1 MSNLKIAVLYYSST
15 GANHQM
21 AKWAEAAAESTGAE
35 VRRRFFR
42 ETAPEAAIAQNE
54 AWKSFHDNIGKK
66 ETPAELDDLEWA
78 DAIVFCVPTR
88 YGNLPGQAA
97 AFIDTTGG
105 LWFNGK
111 LANKVVT
118 GITSAQN
125 PLGGQ
130 ESTLTTLYKTMM
142 HWGAIIV
149 PTGYTDQT
157 LFAAGGNPAGTSATV
172 SGSGEIQN
180 ADAVKAAITHQ
191 VKRLAGIAEKMI

>member
-1 MSNLKIAVLYYSST
+1 MSKLKIAVLYYSST

-42 ETAPEAAIAQNE
+42 ETAPEAAISQNDT
-54 AWKSFHDNIGKK
+54 WKKFYNEIGKNEK
-66 ETPAELDDLEWA
+66 VAELDDLEWA
-78 DAIVFCVPTR
+78 DAIVFCIPTR
-88 YGNLPGQAA
+88 YGSLPSQAA

-105 LWFNGK
+105 LWFQGK
-111 LANKVVT
+111 LANKFVT

-142 HWGAIIV
+142 HWGSIVV
-149 PTGYTDQT
+149 PTGYTDESI
-157 LFAAGGNPAGTSATV
+157 FAAGGNPSGTSATA
-172 SGSGEIQN
+172 SGTGEIQN

-191 VKRLAGIAEKMI
+191 IKRLADLASKMI